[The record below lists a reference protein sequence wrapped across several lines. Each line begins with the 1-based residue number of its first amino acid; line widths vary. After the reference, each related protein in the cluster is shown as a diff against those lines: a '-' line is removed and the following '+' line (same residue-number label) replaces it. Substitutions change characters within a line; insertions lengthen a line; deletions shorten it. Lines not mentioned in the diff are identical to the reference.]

1 MSSWDDVGKTWCV
14 ALWAPGTNG
23 WVYGPRAV
31 PYSRRSGTGAHY
43 DYELSS
49 AASGLTH
56 YSQMAISCKAL
67 VGQEKHEFYG
77 LKYNSSD

>member
-14 ALWAPGTNG
+14 AVWDPRTNG

-31 PYSRRSGTGAHY
+31 PYSRRHGTGAHY

-49 AASGLTH
+49 AASGLTA
-56 YSQMAISCKAL
+56 SRITVKWISRVKRL
-67 VGQEKHEFYG
+67 WVEKNMSFMG
-77 LKYNSSD
+77 